1 MREHKIGK
9 DALYLIMILI
19 LVLVVLYS
27 GLRVLEATVLRP
39 AQNEDVPIVKK
50 TIVRD
55 GVEYY
60 PRQDITTVLVIGIDQ
75 FGPVESSGYYHNTGA
90 ADLDVLLI
98 FDETNKLCN
107 VLQLNRDTML
117 EMPVLGMGGK
127 QAGTFFGQL
136 ALSHTYGT
144 GLEDSCQN
152 TVQTVSDFLY
162 GIQIDYYVAMNM
174 DAIPII
180 NDAVGGVT
188 VTVTED
194 FSAVDPTITMGEMTL
209 HGDQAITFVRSRK
222 DVGDQQNTSRI
233 QRQKAYMSGFMDA
246 VKVKRETGLGFV
258 LEAYEQAKPYLVT
271 NCSANAVSG
280 MIDRYE
286 DFELNEIV
294 TPEGES
300 VRGEEYMEFYV
311 DEEKLD
317 ELILRLFYAPK
328 G

>member
-1 MREHKIGK
+1 MREHSFGK
-9 DALYLIMILI
+9 DLLFLIMILI

-39 AQNEDVPIVKK
+39 YQAEEAPVEKK
-50 TIVRD
+50 TILRD
-55 GVEYY
+55 GVAYY
-60 PRQDITTVLVIGIDQ
+60 PRQDITTMLVIGIDR
-75 FGPVESSGYYHNTGA
+75 FGPVQTSGYYHNTGA

-98 FDETNKLCN
+98 FDETNKICN

-127 QAGTFFGQL
+127 QAGTYFGQL
-136 ALSHTYGT
+136 ALAHTYGT

-152 TVQTVSDFLY
+152 TVQTISDFLY
-162 GIQIDYYVAMNM
+162 GIHIDYYVSMNM

-194 FSAVDPTITMGEMTL
+194 FSAVDPSITMGEMTL

-233 QRQKAYMSGFMDA
+233 QRQKEYMNGFVA
-246 VKVKRETGLGFV
+246 ALQAKRESGLGFV

-271 NCSANAVSG
+271 NCSANAISG

-286 DFELNEIV
+286 EFELNEII
-294 TPEGES
+294 TPEGRS

-328 G
+328 Q